1 MLKTQRKRYF
11 RNLLHQKIEELTEN
25 SVGARMN
32 WDIKGAKFPDL
43 VDWAATEQ
51 ERELGLRIIERDAAL
66 RGEVQL
72 AIVKIDNGTYGVCE
86 SCDQEIEPE
95 RLEALP
101 STSLCIECKRREE
114 AKEKLKRAAS
124 LRA

>member
-25 SVGARMN
+25 SDGARMN

-114 AKEKLKRAAS
+114 AKEKLKRAAN

>member
-11 RNLLHQKIEELTEN
+11 RNLLHQKIEELREN

-43 VDWAATEQ
+43 VDWAAAEQ

-66 RGEVQL
+66 RGEVRL
-72 AIVKIDNGTYGVCE
+72 ALEKIDNGSYGICE
-86 SCDQEIEPE
+86 SCGQDIEPE

-101 STSLCIECKRREE
+101 ITSLCIECKRREE
-114 AKEKLKRAAS
+114 ARQRMKRTAN
-124 LRA
+124 L

>member
-1 MLKTQRKRYF
+1 
-11 RNLLHQKIEELTEN
+11 
-25 SVGARMN
+25 MN

-43 VDWAATEQ
+43 VDWAAAEQ

-101 STSLCIECKRREE
+101 STSLCIECNRREE
-114 AKEKLKRAAS
+114 AKEKLKRAAN